1 MTAGSPTPDPA
12 APLAS
17 GPLLTRSQA
26 SVFLEQY
33 GIHLKP
39 GTLARLW
46 SMGGNGPP
54 CLHVRGKPF
63 YPTEVLKTWAGSQIT
78 DLRASAPPAARRR

>member
-1 MTAGSPTPDPA
+1 MSAEPLGETPDIDA
-12 APLAS
+12 G
-17 GPLLTRSQA
+17 GPLLTRAQA
-26 SVFLEQY
+26 SAFLEPY

-39 GTLARLW
+39 GSLARLW

-63 YPTEVLKTWAGSQIT
+63 YPTEVLKAWAQSQVT
-78 DLRASAPPAARRR
+78 GLRSSAPPAARRR

>member
-1 MTAGSPTPDPA
+1 MTTEPLTLDPTSA
-12 APLAS
+12 VEN
-17 GPLLTRSQA
+17 GPLLTRSEA
-26 SVFLEQY
+26 SVFLEKY

-54 CLHVRGKPF
+54 CLHVRGKPL
-63 YPTEVLKTWAGSQIT
+63 YPTGVLDAWAQSQIT
-78 DLRASAPPAARRR
+78 GLRTAAPAAARRR